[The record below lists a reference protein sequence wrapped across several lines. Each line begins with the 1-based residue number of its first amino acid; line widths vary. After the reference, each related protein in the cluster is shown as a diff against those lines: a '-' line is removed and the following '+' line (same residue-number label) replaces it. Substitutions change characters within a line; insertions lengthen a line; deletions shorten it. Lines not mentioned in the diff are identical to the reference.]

1 MPWWYGGGLG
11 ALRCYYMPW
20 WYGGV
25 LGALPLLLY
34 ALVVRRGSRRAL
46 PLLLYALVVR
56 RGSRRVAFAIICL
69 GGTEG
74 F

>member
-1 MPWWYGGGLG
+1 MPWWYGGGLV
-11 ALRCYYMPW
+11 ALPLLYMPW

-25 LGALPLLLY
+25 LGALPLVLY
-34 ALVVRRGSRRAL
+34 ALVVRRD
-46 PLLLYALVVR
+46 
-56 RGSRRVAFAIICL
+56 SRRVAFGIICL

>member
-1 MPWWYGGGLG
+1 MPWWYGGVLG
-11 ALRCYYMPW
+11 ALPFRYALVVRRGSRRVAVAIHMPW

-34 ALVVRRGSRRAL
+34 ALVVRRGSRR
-46 PLLLYALVVR
+46 
-56 RGSRRVAFAIICL
+56 VAFAICL